1 MKLAGVLFPLRR
13 VASRLLF
20 HVLTTGVRSIQV
32 KLFRSSSVGPAPVE
46 MSASPELA
54 DQWVA
59 E

>member
-1 MKLAGVLFPLRR
+1 MLSPEV
-13 VASRLLF
+13 
-20 HVLTTGVRSIQV
+20 VLTTGVRSIQV
-32 KLFRSSSVGPAPVE
+32 KLFRSSSLGLAAVE